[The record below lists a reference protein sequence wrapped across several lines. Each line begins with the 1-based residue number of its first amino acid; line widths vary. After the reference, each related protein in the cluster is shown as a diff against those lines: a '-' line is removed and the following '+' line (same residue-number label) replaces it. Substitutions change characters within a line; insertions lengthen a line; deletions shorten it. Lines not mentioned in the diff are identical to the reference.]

1 VHRLAW
7 LTRTRIAIL
16 LATAFAGYLL
26 FSAAGDLLL
35 NHRLD
40 EDEAELQRE
49 IDQLA
54 EDRERLVEIREYLKT
69 DTYIEGVARN
79 VLGLVRPGES
89 LVVVSSSA
97 PVTPTPEEE
106 ERASDVQW
114 WERIYGR

>member
-16 LATAFAGYLL
+16 LTIVVAGYLL

-35 NHRLD
+35 NRQLD
-40 EDEAELQRE
+40 QDEAQIQNE

-54 EDRERLVEIREYLKT
+54 EDRERLVEVREYLKT
-69 DTYIEGVARN
+69 DAYIEGVARN

-97 PVTPTPEEE
+97 PVTPTPEQENKADD
-106 ERASDVQW
+106 RPW
-114 WERIYGR
+114 WEQLYGR